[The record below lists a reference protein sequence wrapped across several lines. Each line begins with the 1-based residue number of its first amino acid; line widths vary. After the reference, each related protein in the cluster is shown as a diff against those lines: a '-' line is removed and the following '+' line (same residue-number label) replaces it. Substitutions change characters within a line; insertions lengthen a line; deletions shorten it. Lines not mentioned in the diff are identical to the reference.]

1 VAIRKAEFSW
11 LTEGR
16 IRRTHALLSRA
27 LAVRSKESAAFY
39 LLSVLV
45 RVLVRER
52 RESFRAEIGTGAYSM
67 TYEHTGYGKDTNNAV
82 FASHRTLAQCLQQS
96 RNSIHHSS
104 SDNDHHHSEA
114 YDRYPTRRTEH
125 DDYYEDNR
133 GSGILNSL

>member
-1 VAIRKAEFSW
+1 MAIRKAEFSC

-16 IRRTHALLSRA
+16 IRRTHARLSRA
-27 LAVRSKESAAFY
+27 LVVRSKESAAFY
-39 LLSVLV
+39 LLSALV
-45 RVLVRER
+45 RVLVREA
-52 RESFRAEIGTGAYSM
+52 REFRAEIGTAAYSM

-96 RNSIHHSS
+96 RNSIHHSP

-125 DDYYEDNR
+125 DDYYEDNG